1 MPRLFPMFLKLEGR
15 QVLIVASGAGAE
27 DTLVE
32 SPLAQSTVVESPLL
46 EATLTETKI
55 ADLFDTGARIKLIAY
70 EVSETIAKWARLG
83 LIEVEERGFIAD
95 DLNGVDLVIVAS
107 ALPALNNLVFSEAR
121 KQGVLCNVVDVPEQ
135 CDFFYPAIV
144 KRGDLQIAISTSGQ
158 SPSLAQRLRQ
168 QLEDQFGLTYAKWVA
183 ELGETR
189 REILKSRLTS
199 EQKHELLKSL
209 ASREAFEAMVDS
221 SETAQHVEQ
230 GVA

>member
-15 QVLIVASGAGAE
+15 RVLIVGAGAIAVG
-27 DTLVE
+27 TLVE
-32 SPLAQSTVVESPLL
+32 A
-46 EATLTETKI
+46 KI
-55 ADLFDTGARIKLIAY
+55 ADLLDTGAQIKVIAF
-70 EVSETIAKWARLG
+70 EISEAIAKWARMG
-83 LIEVEERGFIAD
+83 LIELEERGFVAD
-95 DLNGVDLVIVAS
+95 DLQGVDLVIVAS
-107 ALPALNNLVFSEAR
+107 SLPALNQLVFSEAQR
-121 KQGVLCNVVDVPEQ
+121 QRVLCNVVDVPEQ

-168 QLEDQFGLTYAKWVA
+168 QLERQFGLTYAKWVA

-189 REILKSRLTS
+189 REILKSRLTP

-209 ASREAFEAMVDS
+209 ASREAFDVLVAS
-221 SETAQHVEQ
+221 SKAAQHVEQ

>member
-1 MPRLFPMFLKLEGR
+1 MPRLFPMFLKLEDR
-15 QVLIVASGAGAE
+15 RVLIVGAGASAE
-27 DTLVE
+27 ARIGEAELAESTLIE
-32 SPLAQSTVVESPLL
+32 S
-46 EATLTETKI
+46 TLIETKI
-55 ADLFDTGARIKLIAY
+55 ADLLDTGARIKVIAF
-70 EVSETIAKWARLG
+70 ETSETIAKWARAG
-83 LIEVEERGFIAD
+83 LIELEERGFMAD

-107 ALPALNNLVFSEAR
+107 SLPALNQLVFSEAQR
-121 KQGVLCNVVDVPEQ
+121 QHVLCNVVDVPEQ

-168 QLEDQFGLTYAKWVA
+168 QLERQFGLTYAKWVA

-209 ASREAFEAMVDS
+209 ASREAFDAMVAG
-221 SETAQHVEQ
+221 SETVQHAEE